1 MQRATLSDRWLGVP
15 WWLVLLEGIA
25 AVITGILLLIAPGTT
40 TLVLVQVLGFYWFFV
55 GVMELA
61 SLCVDRTLWGWKL
74 LSGIVGILA
83 GLVIIRHPLWSA
95 ILVPATLV
103 LFMASVAII
112 EGIVKLIQAFQ
123 GGGAGAAV
131 LGILSLVIGILLFFR
146 PLIAAFFLP
155 FVVGILALIGGVA
168 AIVAAFQLR
177 RAPVPSEQMP
187 AMPNF

>member
-1 MQRATLSDRWLGVP
+1 MRMTAASDKVLTSP

-40 TLVLVQVLGFYWFFV
+40 TLVLVQVLGFYWFFF

-74 LSGIVGILA
+74 FSGIIGILA

-95 ILVPATLV
+95 LLVPAFLI
-103 LFMASVAII
+103 LFMASVAIV
-112 EGIVKLIQAFQ
+112 EGIVKLIQFFQ

-131 LGILSLVIGILLFFR
+131 LGVLGLILGIILFSA
-146 PLIAAFFLP
+146 PVIAAFFLP
-155 FVVGILALIGGVA
+155 FVVGIFALIGGVA

-177 RAPVPSEQMP
+177 SAPSPAGETP

>member
-1 MQRATLSDRWLGVP
+1 MQRATLSERWLGVP

-74 LSGIVGILA
+74 LSGIIGILA

-103 LFMASVAII
+103 IFMASVAII
-112 EGIVKLIQAFQ
+112 EGVVKLIQAFQ

-146 PLIAAFFLP
+146 PFIAVFFLP
-155 FVVGILALIGGVA
+155 FIIGILALVGGVA

-177 RAPVPSEQMP
+177 KAPTPAEQMP
-187 AMPNF
+187 AMPNL